1 MSKADHSF
9 MSCLPVA
16 LENQNNFCSFIGKD
30 SLMVQ
35 YGGRFLAFNTR
46 ADSNS
51 GGMFDGAVEFIKA
64 DYINSK
70 RLRLVC
76 FCETKQYF
84 VFEGPEMLP
93 KSDENKEEPKD
104 APKN

>member
-1 MSKADHSF
+1 
-9 MSCLPVA
+9 
-16 LENQNNFCSFIGKD
+16 
-30 SLMVQ
+30 MVQ

-93 KSDENKEEPKD
+93 KIDENKEEPKD

>member
-1 MSKADHSF
+1 
-9 MSCLPVA
+9 
-16 LENQNNFCSFIGKD
+16 
-30 SLMVQ
+30 
-35 YGGRFLAFNTR
+35 
-46 ADSNS
+46 
-51 GGMFDGAVEFIKA
+51 
-64 DYINSK
+64 
-70 RLRLVC
+70 LVC

>member
-1 MSKADHSF
+1 
-9 MSCLPVA
+9 
-16 LENQNNFCSFIGKD
+16 
-30 SLMVQ
+30 
-35 YGGRFLAFNTR
+35 
-46 ADSNS
+46 
-51 GGMFDGAVEFIKA
+51 MFDGAVEFKKA